1 MSVNN
6 LKSKILE
13 STAYKKFEAVLSA
26 CFHYIHKKLF
36 WGVFSVIDEKFFK
49 FLFVGALNTLFGYSV
64 YALFVAVGIEANLAL
79 FLQYIV
85 GVLWNFKT
93 TGAIVFK
100 NHDNRLIFRFIA
112 SYVFTFF
119 VNSVFLKLL
128 THFVNDYLAQAILV
142 LPVAMLSFLIFKFFV
157 FKDNKQ

>member
-36 WGVFSVIDEKFFK
+36 WGVFSRIDEKFFK
-49 FLFVGALNTLFGYSV
+49 FLFVGALNTLFGYTT
-64 YALFVAVGIEANLAL
+64 YALFVAIGLVANVAL

-100 NHDNRLIFRFIA
+100 NHNNRLIFKFIA
-112 SYVFTFF
+112 SYIFTFF
-119 VNSVFLKLL
+119 INSVLLKFL
-128 THFVNDYLAQAILV
+128 TSFMNDYLAQALLV
-142 LPVAMLSFLIFKFFV
+142 LPVAMLSFIIFKFFV